1 MSNHLQ
7 NSLSASEGQL
17 QIYVV
22 CLSSYNNGILFGEWI
37 DATCNVEDIQE
48 QIKQLLAKSP
58 TPGAEEFAIH
68 DYRGFGSLHI
78 KRDESIEKVQEKA
91 LFIVEHGDLGAEVLA
106 YHRGNLYYA
115 TEALEEYYVGEY
127 ESELDYA
134 AYLFDELYLHEIPKS
149 VRDYISYTR
158 FQRDIFIDDY
168 FSLEVNGS
176 CHIFRCS

>member
-7 NSLSASEGQL
+7 KSLSASEGQL

-48 QIKQLLAKSP
+48 Q
-58 TPGAEEFAIH
+58 
-68 DYRGFGSLHI
+68 HI

-106 YHRGNLYYA
+106 YHHGNLYYA

-149 VRDYISYTR
+149 VCDYISYTR